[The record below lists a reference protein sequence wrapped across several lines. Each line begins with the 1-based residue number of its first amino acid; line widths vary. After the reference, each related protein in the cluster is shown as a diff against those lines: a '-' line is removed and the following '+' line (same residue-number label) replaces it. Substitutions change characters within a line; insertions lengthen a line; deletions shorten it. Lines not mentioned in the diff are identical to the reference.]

1 MGAAVRRGEPWAAAG
16 DRRFGRK
23 KIEDERIW
31 EDSWARIRR
40 EKDWGEFSPRALP
53 VRLQCAPNLLL
64 CSLSLRRG
72 PSHTIFFFF
81 ETQAIR
87 LEHGLMYFETFSIST
102 TSTSS
107 FFEQESLKMTLT
119 NY

>member
-1 MGAAVRRGEPWAAAG
+1 MGAYTERKGLGRIFASRAA
-16 DRRFGRK
+16 R
-23 KIEDERIW
+23 
-31 EDSWARIRR
+31 
-40 EKDWGEFSPRALP
+40 PTP
-53 VRLQCAPNLLL
+53 VRAE
-64 CSLSLRRG
+64 SFTVLSVSEAWAK
-72 PSHTIFFFF
+72 PYDFFF